1 VTEAEWLSSDDP
13 SRMLTKVIRNG
24 VPRRA
29 SEPGGSTDWASDRK
43 LRLFACA
50 VARQLWDRLTD
61 DLPCPTCD
69 GSGEDQRESTFG
81 DCPDCSGTGRIN
93 RSRRAVEVAERYAD
107 GMATEEELRHAYSN
121 AIRATGAES
130 ATPWVRGVP
139 CNVSEP
145 SREFHTVQLFQR
157 ATRSGISTALQA
169 TLLREIVGN
178 PFRPV
183 ALPKVAMTCGVG
195 LGRTRVCGGPF
206 VPLKKDWGLLSICKR
221 CNADGPFWSQ
231 VVAGGPCPWLTR
243 ADCRVPK
250 IANAIYADRAWELMP
265 ILADALEEAGCDNDE
280 LLRHCRG
287 RQTCRACNGAGALDA
302 DHRPGTIKCRACDPW
317 GCGTIPLRG
326 PHVRGCWVID
336 LLTGRE

>member
-1 VTEAEWLSSDDP
+1 MTEAEWLSSDDP
-13 SRMLTKVIRNG
+13 SWMLTKVIRNG

-50 VARQLWDRLTD
+50 VARQVWDRLTD

-183 ALPKVAMTCGVG
+183 TLPKECSKCQGHGLIDPESGLVFSEGRLCGACSG
-195 LGRTRVCGGPF
+195 FGSF
-206 VPLKKDWGLLSICKR
+206 K
-221 CNADGPFWSQ
+221 A
-231 VVAGGPCPWLTR
+231 CPWITF
-243 ADCRVPK
+243 DDGKVIK
-250 IANAIYADRAWELMP
+250 IAQTIYADRAWELMP
-265 ILADALEEAGCDNDE
+265 ILGDALEEVGCDDE
-280 LLRHCRG
+280 EILRHCRG
-287 RQTCRACNGAGALDA
+287 QERCPRCLGSGKEWVQSGKYWATCPCDWPSNPKRAAG
-302 DHRPGTIKCRACDPW
+302 W
-317 GCGTIPLRG
+317 IPLGG
-326 PHVRGCWVID
+326 PHCRGCWVID

>member
-1 VTEAEWLSSDDP
+1 MTEAEWLASSDP
-13 SRMLTKVIRNG
+13 AAMLQEVAGKV
-24 VPRRA
+24 
-29 SEPGGSTDWASDRK
+29 SDRK

-50 VARQLWDRLTD
+50 CARQVWDRLTD
-61 DLPCPTCD
+61 DSSCPTCD

-81 DCPDCSGTGRIN
+81 DCPNCSGTGRIN
-93 RSRRAVEVAERYAD
+93 RSRRAVEIAERYAD

-145 SREFHTVQLFQR
+145 SREFHTVQLLQR

-183 ALPKVAMTCGVG
+183 SLPRTPPKRIGRFGRGMTPSG
-195 LGRTRVCGGPF
+195 L
-206 VPLKKDWGLLSICKR
+206 
-221 CNADGPFWSQ
+221 
-231 VVAGGPCPWLTR
+231 CPWLTHDDGKV
-243 ADCRVPK
+243 AKITRV
-250 IANAIYADRAWELMP
+250 IYNSRAWDMMP
-265 ILADALEEAGCDNDE
+265 MLADALEEAGCDNDE
-280 LLRHCRG
+280 ILLHCQEG
-287 RQTCRACNGAGALDA
+287 HNSCPVSYPHMPHDCCDGSPSP
-302 DHRPGTIKCRACDPW
+302 RPSR
-317 GCGTIPLRG
+317 
-326 PHVRGCWVID
+326 HVRGCWVID

>member
-1 VTEAEWLSSDDP
+1 MTEAEWLSSDDP

-50 VARQLWDRLTD
+50 VARQVWDRLTD

-169 TLLREIVGN
+169 TLLREIIGN
-178 PFRPV
+178 PWRKVTLPPGPVVKITAPLILNARPTGMMGTV
-183 ALPKVAMTCGVG
+183 E
-195 LGRTRVCGGPF
+195 
-206 VPLKKDWGLLSICKR
+206 VP
-221 CNADGPFWSQ
+221 
-231 VVAGGPCPWLTR
+231 GPCPWLTHNDG
-243 ADCRVPK
+243 AIVK
-250 IANAIYADRAWELMP
+250 IAQTIYADRAWELMP
-265 ILADALEEAGCDNDE
+265 ILADALEEAGCDNE
-280 LLRHCRG
+280 EILRHCRG
-287 RQTCRACNGAGALDA
+287 QERCPECMGHGYVLSKYGSPGVTCSSCGGEA
-302 DHRPGTIKCRACDPW
+302 PGW
-317 GCGTIPLRG
+317 IPLRG
-326 PHVRGCWVID
+326 PHVRGCWVIN